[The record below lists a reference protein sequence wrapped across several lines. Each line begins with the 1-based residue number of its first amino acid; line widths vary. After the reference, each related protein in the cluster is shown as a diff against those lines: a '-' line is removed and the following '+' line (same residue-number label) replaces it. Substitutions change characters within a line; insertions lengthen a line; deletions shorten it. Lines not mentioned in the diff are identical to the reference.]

1 MHYTTGRW
9 SIPTR
14 LRAASAIRSAVR
26 VSCPVVLTRR
36 ANLLSFVA
44 VLIVSTAACAARAH
58 HGTETGTITVGVR
71 TSGELPGSSRFR
83 VTIEPA
89 QFSGTVR
96 ADGGVVTKS
105 GVPAGTHVIR
115 LLDLPTQCRV
125 TGDSERTVTIS
136 QQRRSAVVRF
146 DVVCG

>member
-1 MHYTTGRW
+1 M
-9 SIPTR
+9 
-14 LRAASAIRSAVR
+14 R
-26 VSCPVVLTRR
+26 VSGRTTVVL
-36 ANLLSFVA
+36 SFGA
-44 VLIVSTAACAARAH
+44 VLIVSTAACAARGH
-58 HGTETGTITVGVR
+58 HRTETGTITIGVT
-71 TSGELPGSSRFR
+71 TSGKAPESSRFR

-96 ADGGVVTKS
+96 AGGGVVTKS